1 MELFDDI
8 VRTTTKKKSFSEP
21 GYSYLNESARL
32 QQERI
37 RTLLEQWFAD
47 FARMN
52 QTDLLTKYKD
62 KLRNIC
68 TEFRSEDTR
77 KHWGAFF
84 EIYCHE
90 LLSTQGYIVE
100 VEPTRGMTKGKPIDF
115 LMYREEIPLF
125 YLEATISIGDKAKDK
140 SLVWLDNLCDSLDK
154 LDSSNF
160 RLELV
165 AINIPLKSSKTPST
179 KTLLE
184 YVEKQ
189 LAERDP
195 DEVFTQMKEQGPPS
209 LLLSDFDEDEF
220 KIEIYLR
227 PVSPERRQTTTEGI
241 LSPIAYPAEWSYYS
255 ELKPLLKTLEDKRPS
270 KYGELDLPYIIAVD
284 AVNTMSPRNVSDTLI
299 NQRYFKKHPKVS
311 AILMANELIPRA
323 IPRNTPVLWHNP
335 FATYPLDRDALPISQ
350 RIWDRQTSQ
359 WSFIEGKTG
368 AEIFFLDEK
377 WPDEQPITSN

>member
-1 MELFDDI
+1 MKLFDDI
-8 VRTTTKKKSFSEP
+8 VRTTTKKNSFS
-21 GYSYLNESARL
+21 GHDYSYLNESARL
-32 QQERI
+32 QQKRI

-47 FARMN
+47 FARMS
-52 QTDLLTKYKD
+52 QTDPLTKYQD

-68 TEFRSEDTR
+68 AEFRSENTR
-77 KHWGAFF
+77 KHWAAFF

-90 LLSTQGYIVE
+90 LLSTQRYIVE
-100 VEPTRGMTKGKPIDF
+100 VEPTRGMTKGRSIDF
-115 LMYREEIPLF
+115 LAYREEIPLF
-125 YLEATISIGDKAKDK
+125 YLEAAISIGDKAKDK

-195 DEVFTQMKEQGPPS
+195 DEVFSQMNEQGLPS

-241 LSPIAYPAEWSYYS
+241 LSPIAYPAEWSYDS
-255 ELKPLLKTLEDKRPS
+255 ELKPLLTTLEDKRPS
-270 KYGELDLPYIIAVD
+270 KYGELDLPYIIAVN
-284 AVNTMSPRNVSDTLI
+284 AVYTMSPRNVSNTLI
-299 NQRYFKKHPKVS
+299 NQRYFEKHQKVS

-335 FATYPLDRDALPISQ
+335 FATYPLDRNA
-350 RIWDRQTSQ
+350 
-359 WSFIEGKTG
+359 
-368 AEIFFLDEK
+368 
-377 WPDEQPITSN
+377 

>member
-1 MELFDDI
+1 MKLFDDI
-8 VRTTTKKKSFSEP
+8 VRTTTKKQSFSEP
-21 GYSYLNESARL
+21 DYSYLNESARF

-47 FARMN
+47 FARMS
-52 QTDLLTKYKD
+52 QTDPLTKYQD

-68 TEFRSEDTR
+68 AEFRSENTR
-77 KHWGAFF
+77 KHWAAFF

-90 LLSTQGYIVE
+90 LLSTQRYIVE
-100 VEPTRGMTKGKPIDF
+100 VEPTRGMTKGKLIDF

-125 YLEATISIGDKAKDK
+125 YLEATISIGDKVKDK

-160 RLELV
+160 RLEMV
-165 AINIPLKSSKTPST
+165 AINIPLKATKTPST
-179 KTLLE
+179 KILLE

-195 DEVFTQMKEQGPPS
+195 DEVFSQMNEQGLPS

-241 LSPIAYPAEWSYYS
+241 LSPIAYPAEWSYDR
-255 ELKPLLKTLEDKRPS
+255 ELKPLFNSLDDKRPS
-270 KYGELDLPYIIAVD
+270 RYGDFDLSYIIAVD
-284 AVNTMSPRNVSDTLI
+284 AVNTMSPNNISDTLI
-299 NQRYFKKHPKVS
+299 NQMYFEKHLKVS
-311 AILMANELIPRA
+311 AILMANERIPRA

-335 FATYPLDRDALPISQ
+335 FATYPLDRDVLPLSQ

-359 WSFIEGKTG
+359 WSLIEGKTG
-368 AEIFFLDEK
+368 AEIFHLDEK
-377 WPDEQPITSN
+377 WPDKQPITSN